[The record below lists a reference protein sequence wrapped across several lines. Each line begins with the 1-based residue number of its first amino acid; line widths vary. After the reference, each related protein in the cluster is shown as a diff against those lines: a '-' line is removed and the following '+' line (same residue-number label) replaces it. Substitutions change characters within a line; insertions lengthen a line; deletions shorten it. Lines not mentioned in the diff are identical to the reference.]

1 MHSINVAHAIRHR
14 HFHPVPTAIM
24 LAVFAL
30 QGASAFADALP
41 GNALPTNGQVVTGSG
56 TIASSGN
63 VLTVNQASDKLTAHW
78 DTFNIGS
85 SATVNFVQPSR
96 SSIALNR
103 VMSSDPS
110 RIYGQLNANG
120 QVFLVNA
127 AGVLFAP
134 GSSVNVGGLVAS
146 TLDISNAD
154 FAAGN
159 MRFNKASGAAGQVL
173 NQGSITANEGGY
185 VALVGPQ
192 VSNEGSITARL
203 GTVAMGAGNAVT
215 LDMHGDGL
223 INLQVDSAALA
234 ALASN
239 SGALQADG
247 GLVMLAARS
256 GGDPLATVLN
266 NSGTVQARSLT
277 SRNGVIR
284 LEGGESGVV
293 AVSGTLDASG
303 YGAGQTGGTVKVLGD
318 KVGLFAGA
326 RVDASGDA
334 GGGTVL
340 VGGNWQGSG
349 SEQRAN
355 ATFIDADARIKA
367 DAVTAGN
374 GGKVVA
380 WSDESTRYYG
390 SISAK
395 GGAASGHGGNAEVS
409 GVGFLDYSGTA
420 DLTAA
425 RGNAGSLLLDP
436 TNITISSAA
445 NTATWNGSNTFTGS
459 GASSVLNTTT
469 LVNQL
474 GTANVTV
481 STASAGASLGDITV
495 ANAVNYNG
503 ATDRTLTLLANRDI
517 NVNANITSGTGKLNV
532 VLNSASAGGAAVGS
546 VSIGSGA
553 QIVTNG
559 GNLTIGGGADPATGY
574 ATGGGVTT
582 IGFRMLGGGSL
593 LSTGA
598 GNILINAKG
607 ATGQAFSMATSA
619 NTIQTTSGNITINA
633 RNAGATAFGMNSG
646 TNTIQSTGTG
656 NITISAESTGA
667 ALGLTMGS
675 NGTNTIRV
683 ADGVLAI
690 DAKSTGSSSALALG
704 SGTNTLQAT
713 GTGRLALTGTSSGS
727 GNAVSV
733 ITGTNLIR
741 TGGGDIAITG
751 NATGTGSAIVL
762 GDGANLAKVEATGA
776 GNITLVANRP
786 VAMNLATLSSAGGNI
801 SVSGIGAGATQGIS
815 ITGGSN
821 ILTSGAGGI
830 TLNAS
835 NTGGSALL
843 MGSGANLIEA
853 AGAGNVTLNVQS
865 SNAGSGSGL
874 SMGSGGTNVIRTN
887 DGVLAINAQSAGT
900 SSALALGSG
909 TNTIEATGAG
919 RVALS
924 GSATG
929 AGNGISLAGGT
940 NQVKTNSGNL
950 SLAGASTGGGDGI
963 TFGSQSNSVL
973 SQGGN
978 VSLNGTSSSGVGVSM
993 ATGVNLVQAGG
1004 QGSLAVVAQSVATGA
1019 GSGLGMGTSGTNTL
1033 RTANGALTVDAQSA
1047 GTSSALALGSGTNTI
1062 ESTGS
1067 GQVTLAGKALGS
1079 ANGIS
1084 LAAGGTN
1091 TLRTVSGDLLA
1102 TGTAMGSGDGV
1113 NVASGRN
1120 SVLTQ
1125 NGNITLAGMSAGSGT
1140 GIAIRPS
1147 TNVATIEAAGAGN
1160 ITFRADSY
1168 DSSPTS
1174 TGTGSVRIAS
1184 AGGILGIEQL
1194 TPGATIGIGD
1204 GAVGA
1209 LNWDASEVAQVAAG
1223 FSSVRVGNMLSGAID
1238 VRPPSFPAPVVLPAR
1253 TSDAARR
1260 QAAIVASA
1268 HAGAPEDPAE
1278 DHDFEGKTPA
1288 LRGEEPGL
1296 IRVEG
1301 FNETR

>member
-1 MHSINVAHAIRHR
+1 MRSTHAIHR
-14 HFHPVPTAIM
+14 RRFHPAPTAIM
-24 LAVFAL
+24 LAVLAL

-41 GNALPTNGQVVTGSG
+41 GNALPTNGQVVAGSG
-56 TIASSGN
+56 TIATSGN
-63 VLTVNQASDKLTAHW
+63 VLTVNQASDKLTTNW
-78 DTFNIGS
+78 DSFNIGP
-85 SATVNFVQPSR
+85 AAKVNFVQPSR
-96 SSIALNR
+96 SSVALNR
-103 VMSSDPS
+103 VLSSDPS

-159 MRFNKASGAAGQVL
+159 MRFNKGTGATGQVI
-173 NQGSITANEGGY
+173 NQGTLTASDGGY
-185 VALVGPQ
+185 IALVGPQ
-192 VSNEGSITARL
+192 VSNEGTIVARL

-215 LDMHGDGL
+215 LDMYGDGL

-239 SGALQADG
+239 SGAIQADG
-247 GLVMLAARS
+247 GLVVLAARS

-277 SRNGVIR
+277 SKNGVIR
-284 LEGGESGVV
+284 LEGGDTGVV
-293 AVSGTLDASG
+293 AVSGTLDVSG
-303 YGAGQTGGTVKVLGD
+303 YGNGQTGGTVKVLGD
-318 KVGLFAGA
+318 KVGLFAGT

-340 VGGNWQGSG
+340 VGGNWQGAG
-349 SEQRAN
+349 SEQRAS
-355 ATFIDADARIKA
+355 ATFIDADARINA
-367 DAVTAGN
+367 DAVTTGN

-390 SISAK
+390 AISAK
-395 GGAASGHGGNAEVS
+395 GGSVSGHGGNAEVS
-409 GVGFLDYSGTA
+409 GVGFLDYAGTA

-436 TNITISSAA
+436 TNITISTGA
-445 NTATWNGSNTFTGS
+445 NTATWNGSNTFTGA
-459 GASSVLNTTT
+459 GATSILNTTT

-481 STASAGASLGDITV
+481 STASAGVSLGDITV

-559 GNLTIGGGADPATGY
+559 GNLTIGGGPDPTTGY

-582 IGFRMLGGGSL
+582 IGFRMVGGGSL

-598 GNILINAKG
+598 GNIIINAKG

-619 NTIQTTSGNITINA
+619 NTIQTTNGNITINA

-646 TNTIQSTGTG
+646 TNIIQSTGTG
-656 NITISAESTGA
+656 NITLSAESTGA

-675 NGTNTIRV
+675 SGTNTIRV
-683 ADGVLAI
+683 ADGVLMI

-727 GNAVSV
+727 GNAVSL

-762 GDGANLAKVEATGA
+762 GDGAALAKVEATGA

-786 VAMNLATLSSAGGNI
+786 LAMNLATLSSAGGNI
-801 SVSGIGAGATQGIS
+801 NVSGVGAGTTQGIS
-815 ITGGSN
+815 LTGGSK

-830 TLNAS
+830 TLTAS

-843 MGSGANLIEA
+843 VGSGANLVEA
-853 AGAGNVTLNVQS
+853 SGTGNVTLNVQS
-865 SNAGSGSGL
+865 TNAGSGSGL
-874 SMGSGGTNVIRTN
+874 SMGSGGTSVVRTA

-909 TNTIEATGAG
+909 TNTLEATGAG

-924 GSATG
+924 GTATG
-929 AGNGISLAGGT
+929 SGNGISLAGGT
-940 NQVKTNSGNL
+940 NQVKSNSGDI
-950 SLAGASTGGGDGI
+950 SLAGTSKGSGDGI
-963 TFGSQSNSVL
+963 TFGSLNNSVL
-973 SQGGN
+973 SQSGN
-978 VSLNGTSSSGVGVSM
+978 ISLSGTSSSGVGISM

-1004 QGSLAVVAQSVATGA
+1004 QGALAVVAQSASTGS

-1033 RTANGALTVDAQSA
+1033 RTVNGALTVNAQST

-1079 ANGIS
+1079 ANGVS

-1091 TLRTVSGDLLA
+1091 TLRTVNGDLSA
-1102 TGTAMGSGDGV
+1102 TGTAMGSGDGI
-1113 NVASGRN
+1113 NMASGKN
-1120 SVLTQ
+1120 SILTQ
-1125 NGNITLAGMSAGSGT
+1125 SGNITLTGTSAGSGT

-1147 TNVATIEAAGAGN
+1147 TDVATIEARGAGN
-1160 ITFRADSY
+1160 ITFKTDSY

-1184 AGGILGIEQL
+1184 AGGVLGIEQL
-1194 TPGATIGIGD
+1194 TPGATIGIGE
-1204 GAVGA
+1204 GAVGT
-1209 LNWDASEVAQVAAG
+1209 LNWSGPEISQVAVG
-1223 FSSVRVGNMLSGAID
+1223 FSSVRVGNMFSGAID
-1238 VRPPSFPAPVVLPAR
+1238 VRPPSFPAPVVLPVR
-1253 TSDAARR
+1253 SNDAARQ
-1260 QAAIVASA
+1260 QAAIVASTYA
-1268 HAGAPEDPAE
+1268 EAVEPAGGN
-1278 DHDFEGKTPA
+1278 DFSGRTVA
-1288 LRGEEPGL
+1288 LRGEEPEL
-1296 IRVEG
+1296 LKVEG
-1301 FNETR
+1301 FDEAR

>member
-1 MHSINVAHAIRHR
+1 MRLTKNRYP
-14 HFHPVPTAIM
+14 HPVLNSIM
-24 LAVFAL
+24 MAVL
-30 QGASAFADALP
+30 ALP
-41 GNALPTNGQVVTGSG
+41 AGRAFSDTLAANALPVNGQVVAGSG
-56 TIASSGN
+56 TISSATN
-63 VLTVNQASDKLTAHW
+63 VLTVNQASDKLTTHW
-78 DTFNIGS
+78 DSFNIGS
-85 SATVNFVQPSR
+85 AAKVNFVQPSR
-96 SSIALNR
+96 SSVALNR
-103 VMSSDPS
+103 VLSNDPS

-159 MRFNKASGAAGQVL
+159 MRFNKTSGDTGQVL
-173 NQGSITANEGGY
+173 NQGTLTAADGGY
-185 VALVGPQ
+185 VALIGPQ

-203 GTVAMGAGNAVT
+203 GTVAMAAGQAVT

-223 INLQVDSAALA
+223 INLQVDGAALA
-234 ALASN
+234 AQVFN
-239 SGALQADG
+239 SGLIQADG
-247 GLVMLAARS
+247 GMVVLAARS

-266 NSGTVQARSLT
+266 NSGTVHARTLT
-277 SRNGVIR
+277 SKNGVIR

-303 YGAGQTGGTVKVLGD
+303 YGAGQTGGTVKVLGE
-318 KVGLFAGA
+318 KVGLFAGT
-326 RVDASGDA
+326 RIDASGDA

-349 SEQRAN
+349 SEQRAS
-355 ATFIDADARIKA
+355 ATFIDADARINA
-367 DAVTAGN
+367 DAVTTGN

-380 WSDESTRYYG
+380 WSDDSTRYYG
-390 SISAK
+390 AISAK
-395 GGAASGHGGNAEVS
+395 GGSTGGHGGNAEVS

-420 DLTAA
+420 DLTAVH
-425 RGNAGSLLLDP
+425 GNAGSLLLDP
-436 TNITISSAA
+436 TNITISSGA
-445 NTATWNGSNTFTGS
+445 NTATWNGSNTFTGA

-546 VSIGSGA
+546 VSLGSGA

-559 GNLTIGGGADPATGY
+559 GNLTIGGGPDPTTGY

-582 IGFRMLGGGSL
+582 IGFRMVGGGSL

-598 GNILINAKG
+598 GNIIINARG
-607 ATGQAFSMATSA
+607 ATGQAFSMGTSA

-646 TNTIQSTGTG
+646 TNIIQSTGTG
-656 NITISAESTGA
+656 NITLSAESTGA

-675 NGTNTIRV
+675 SGVNTIRV
-683 ADGVLAI
+683 ADGVLTI

-713 GTGRLALTGTSSGS
+713 GSGSLALTGSASGS
-727 GNAVSV
+727 GNAVSM

-741 TGGGDIAITG
+741 SNGGDIAITG

-762 GDGANLAKVEATGA
+762 GDGTSQSRVEATGA
-776 GNITLVANRP
+776 GNITLAANRP
-786 VAMNLATLSSAGGNI
+786 VALNLATLSSGGGNI

-815 ITGGSN
+815 LTGGSN

-830 TLNAS
+830 TFNAS

-843 MGSGANLIEA
+843 VGSGANVVEA
-853 AGAGNVTLNVQS
+853 SGTGNVTLNVQS

-874 SMGSGGTNVIRTN
+874 TMGSGGTNAIRVA

-909 TNTIEATGAG
+909 TNTLEATGAG
-919 RVALS
+919 RVVLS
-924 GSATG
+924 GAATG

-940 NQVKTNSGNL
+940 NQVKSNSGDM

-963 TFGSQSNSVL
+963 TFGSLTNSVL

-978 VSLNGTSSSGVGVSM
+978 INLSGNSTRGVGVSM

-1004 QGSLAVVAQSVATGA
+1004 QGNLTVTAQSANAGA
-1019 GSGLGMGTSGTNTL
+1019 GSGLGMGTGGTNTL
-1033 RTANGALTVDAQSA
+1033 RTVNGTLTVNAQSA
-1047 GTSSALALGSGTNTI
+1047 GTSSALALGSGTNLI

-1067 GQVTLAGKALGS
+1067 GQLVLAGRALGS
-1079 ANGIS
+1079 ANGVS
-1084 LAAGGTN
+1084 MAAGGVN
-1091 TLRTVSGDLLA
+1091 TLRTVSGDLSA
-1102 TGTAMGSGDGV
+1102 TGTAMGSGDGI
-1113 NVASGRN
+1113 NMASGKN

-1125 NGNITLAGMSAGSGT
+1125 NGNITLTGASAGSGA
-1140 GIAIRPS
+1140 GIAIKPS
-1147 TNVATIEAAGAGN
+1147 TDVATLEARGAGN
-1160 ITFRADSY
+1160 ITFKTDNYVSA
-1168 DSSPTS
+1168 PTS

-1184 AGGILGIEQL
+1184 AGGVLGIEQL
-1194 TPGATIGIGD
+1194 TPGTTIGVGE

-1209 LNWDASEVAQVAAG
+1209 LNWDGSEIAQVASG
-1223 FSSVRVGNMLSGAID
+1223 FSSVRIGNTLSGTIE
-1238 VRPPSFPAPVVLPAR
+1238 VRPPAFPAPVVLPAR
-1253 TSDAARR
+1253 SNDAARQ
-1260 QAAIVASA
+1260 QAAIVGSTYAETVEP
-1268 HAGAPEDPAE
+1268 AG
-1278 DHDFEGKTPA
+1278 DHDFSGSTLA
-1288 LRGEEPGL
+1288 LRGEEPEL
-1296 IRVEG
+1296 LKVEG
-1301 FNETR
+1301 FDEVR